1 MNTLPHSSAL
11 PSGRQNAPA
20 VQVNPSFAYACQAA
34 RVTLVCG
41 SALIAILGRAPA
53 ADAQEG
59 SSDPLDGSVAVT
71 ASSAGA
77 ADTPL
82 VMTLTVPAG
91 DLAVGQPVE
100 VVASV
105 PVEPGEGVSGF
116 AVEANRF
123 MEVLD
128 VTRQTEPDG
137 QPSNRWVVRLAV
149 FRPGL
154 YESDGLSA
162 RVLRLDGSMIT
173 ASSEPFAL
181 NVVSGIVNESD
192 PQLTASAVPA
202 PVVTLDWRVVYGLGG
217 LTAAL
222 IGAVIALLVNRVRK
236 PRVEPPPPP
245 KRPAW
250 EVALEA
256 LQALQDADLLAAGER
271 LQFHMR
277 LSEIL
282 RAFVGDVLEI
292 PAVESTT
299 SEIETFLRRHQQDVG
314 IQGAEIVR
322 ILEETDL
329 VKFARFSP
337 PDELSLTLYSRTGA
351 VVRELAERAQEHA
364 ARAEQSE
371 RVPDPPAADKDDAHG
386 GVP

>member
-1 MNTLPHSSAL
+1 
-11 PSGRQNAPA
+11 
-20 VQVNPSFAYACQAA
+20 
-34 RVTLVCG
+34 
-41 SALIAILGRAPA
+41 
-53 ADAQEG
+53 
-59 SSDPLDGSVAVT
+59 VT
-71 ASSAGA
+71 A
-77 ADTPL
+77 
-82 VMTLTVPAG
+82 
-91 DLAVGQPVE
+91 
-100 VVASV
+100 
-105 PVEPGEGVSGF
+105 GV
-116 AVEANRF
+116 
-123 MEVLD
+123 
-128 VTRQTEPDG
+128 
-137 QPSNRWVVRLAV
+137 
-149 FRPGL
+149 
-154 YESDGLSA
+154 
-162 RVLRLDGSMIT
+162 
-173 ASSEPFAL
+173 
-181 NVVSGIVNESD
+181 
-192 PQLTASAVPA
+192 
-202 PVVTLDWRVVYGLGG
+202 WRVVYGLGG

-222 IGAVIALLVNRVRK
+222 IGAVIALVVNRVRK
-236 PRVEPPPPP
+236 PRVEPPPPR